1 MNKAGSI
8 EYKMSSEMAKK
19 LLKLRKGTE
28 LKQTPQEFLCAYVN
42 QEFNLK
48 GHCVRVLTD
57 L

>member
-8 EYKMSSEMAKK
+8 EYKMSNEMAKE
-19 LLKLRKGTE
+19 LLKMRKN
-28 LKQTPQEFLCAYVN
+28 KQQKPQEFLCDYVN
-42 QEFNLK
+42 TELNLK